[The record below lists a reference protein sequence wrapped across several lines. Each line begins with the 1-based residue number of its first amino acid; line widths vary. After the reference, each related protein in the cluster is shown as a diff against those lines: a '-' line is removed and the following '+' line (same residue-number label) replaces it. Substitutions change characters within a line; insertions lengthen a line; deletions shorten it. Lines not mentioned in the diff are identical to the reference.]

1 MATKRATPFQRA
13 HALQYAV
20 RVTQRSTSNES
31 NASVVIACECLFC
44 VYFGRESKIGSK
56 RKATSYVKYFKKPF
70 RADNYTQHHTLQHP
84 EKWKQYQEASEEEK
98 KNFFDDVKPVKQ
110 TLHGHFGAQ
119 QACWRFLIN
128 TDIVNT
134 IIGDMLWDP
143 EVVDGETHANML
155 RPFQDFADA
164 TEELEEGE
172 KVEIVIKN
180 VVQFSLAIGYLK
192 VSCSFRQ
199 ASRVMTTTKETTG
212 LAAIGSCND
221 TTIAKYA
228 RFALAINLQK
238 ISDLLKKSM
247 DVCGCIGYVHSFRNV
262 VP

>member
-1 MATKRATPFQRA
+1 MPLLCVLRAREQDGNNIRKRAR
-13 HALQYAV
+13 
-20 RVTQRSTSNES
+20 RR
-31 NASVVIACECLFC
+31 
-44 VYFGRESKIGSK
+44 R
-56 RKATSYVKYFKKPF
+56 R
-70 RADNYTQHHTLQHP
+70 
-84 EKWKQYQEASEEEK
+84 
-98 KNFFDDVKPVKQ
+98 NFFDDIKPVKQ

-119 QACWRFLIN
+119 QACGRFLIN
-128 TDIVNT
+128 TEIVNT

-143 EVVDGETHANML
+143 EVVGGETHANML

-192 VSCSFRQ
+192 ASCSFRQ

-221 TTIAKYA
+221 TTIAK
-228 RFALAINLQK
+228 
-238 ISDLLKKSM
+238 
-247 DVCGCIGYVHSFRNV
+247 
-262 VP
+262 